1 MLGIGELSAEFT
13 DIFRRAFASRVLPHV
28 VNQYVSSLLL
38 YFCTI
43 GNTWYFL
50 LTTKYCR
57 LQLKD
62 YCRLGIK
69 HVKVKYLSCY
79 IGFLV
84 LERPCWME
92 RIPRYGYSY
101 WASSIALLLILIYW
115 FESVYVW
122 SCEIQLTEIM
132 QMYITVNVKNEK
144 WKMKSCRWYIT
155 VNQGVVIFN
164 HTQDVVW
171 MICKKW
177 KMKDLSV
184 T

>member
-1 MLGIGELSAEFT
+1 MYHPWFFI
-13 DIFRRAFASRVLPHV
+13 
-28 VNQYVSSLLL
+28 
-38 YFCTI
+38 FCTI

-62 YCRLGIK
+62 YCRLAIK

-122 SCEIQLTEIM
+122 SCEILLTEIM

-144 WKMKSCRWYIT
+144 GKMNAQYKKREFQRKFIKLKRFVQKKLNLRELHKFLKSSQ
-155 VNQGVVIFN
+155 NLG
-164 HTQDVVW
+164 
-171 MICKKW
+171 
-177 KMKDLSV
+177 
-184 T
+184 